1 MKETIWT
8 KIKRKK
14 YEAKQWIRKKA
25 MKAKAWIQ
33 VKVSVRKRRFKSW
46 AKETFCRKAM
56 KIERLEADLDGKEAQ
71 LKAMEKRFMRLGDQI
86 ETMEQKGLALQTII
100 QQIDIEP
107 IQFGDYL
114 AMSMLDPNIEYQDKI
129 IEEAKGEIARKIAY
143 ALIENNLVQF
153 IIRDQNQYSPL
164 DMFTTV
170 AAKIT
175 VVPWEQMAIGRRIRM
190 TIRR

>member
-1 MKETIWT
+1 MKE
-8 KIKRKK
+8 KLGNLKEKLAKK
-14 YEAKQWIRKKA
+14 LGKLKA
-25 MKAKAWIQ
+25 RIQ
-33 VKVSVRKRRFKSW
+33 VKTSMRKRSIKRW
-46 AKETFCRKAM
+46 AKEKFCRKAM
-56 KIERLEADLDGKEAQ
+56 MIERLEADLAVKEAQ

-86 ETMEQKGLALQTII
+86 ETMEQKGPALQTII

-107 IQFGDYL
+107 IQFGKYL
-114 AMSMLDPNIEYQDKI
+114 RMTMLDPNSEYEDEIFK
-129 IEEAKGEIARKIAY
+129 ETKGRITEQIAN

-175 VVPWEQMAIGRRIRM
+175 VVPWEQMAIGRRIRI
-190 TIRR
+190 TVRR

>member
-25 MKAKAWIQ
+25 MKAKARIQ
-33 VKVSVRKRRFKSW
+33 VKVSMRKRSIKRW
-46 AKETFCRKAM
+46 AKEKFCRKAM
-56 KIERLEADLDGKEAQ
+56 MIERLEADLAGKEAQ

-86 ETMEQKGLALQTII
+86 ETMEQKGPALQTII

-107 IQFGDYL
+107 IQFGKYL
-114 AMSMLDPNIEYQDKI
+114 SMTMLDPNIEYQDEIFK
-129 IEEAKGEIARKIAY
+129 EAKGRITEQIAN

-153 IIRDQNQYSPL
+153 IIGDQNKYSTL

-190 TIRR
+190 TVRR